1 MTIPERGCLRSPSTR
16 SPGPGKWNRQGSCL
30 QQQSKLGH
38 FCALQCHLLSH
49 WVRHGHPQG
58 SLSLLGETLQC
69 TDCVILSLQV
79 CRLQKNYKFTCL
91 QWSPASQ
98 LQAGG
103 VSAHLGNGFQ
113 SLPIAGL
120 VRARREAGG
129 EQKYRSQP
137 TSSSAKAQFL
147 EYADEFPSGYNFGPM
162 SHFVISRQCL

>member
-1 MTIPERGCLRSPSTR
+1 MLISSSSPGDLRMFSMTIPERGCRHSPSTR
-16 SPGPGKWNRQGSCL
+16 SPGPGKWSRQGSCL

-103 VSAHLGNGFQ
+103 VSAHLGNGF
-113 SLPIAGL
+113 SVPSHC
-120 VRARREAGG
+120 RTG
-129 EQKYRSQP
+129 EGQ
-137 TSSSAKAQFL
+137 
-147 EYADEFPSGYNFGPM
+147 EGSGRGTKVQVTTHILQCQGSVFG
-162 SHFVISRQCL
+162 VCR